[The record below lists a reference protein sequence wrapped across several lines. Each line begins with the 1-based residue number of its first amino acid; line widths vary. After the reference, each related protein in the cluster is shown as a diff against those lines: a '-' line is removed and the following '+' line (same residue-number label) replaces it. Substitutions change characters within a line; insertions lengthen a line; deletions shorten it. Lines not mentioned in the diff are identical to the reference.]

1 MLRGSFAF
9 LLANGTCAALLALMP
24 QSAAVGMCRAELGE
38 QLDAIATQPDLRR
51 ARLGIQVETLGRTA
65 GERQVLYARDA
76 DRYFVPASNVK
87 LLTTAAALRHLGPDF
102 TTRTSV
108 YGLDNNGLTTLYVT
122 GGGDPTF
129 GDEQLTDLAQ
139 QLSQQ
144 GLSRVSNLLAHDGH
158 FPGQRVNPNW
168 EWEDVQAGYG
178 APANSLMLNQ
188 NELGLTLFPQAVG
201 QPLRVEWD
209 DPSLT
214 NQWRVENFSKT
225 VSASEPEFVEIGR
238 DLGRPILRVYGQ
250 LIVGTAP
257 ETASV
262 AVPEPARYF
271 AQTLRQRLTTLGVSV
286 AQTDL
291 TAQPIPSGASELA
304 TVTSPPLADWLSRT
318 NRNSKNIYAE
328 AILKSLGLAVAAA
341 PVAEVTTAG
350 TEAVKT
356 VLQPLGVAPD
366 SYEIVDGSG
375 LSRHNLA
382 TPTAFVDTL
391 QGMAFTP
398 EAEIYRN
405 SLAVAGQ
412 SGTLR
417 NRFRDTIVQGRLH
430 GKTGAISRNA
440 SLSGYLEPL
449 NHPPVVLSIL
459 LNHVN
464 QRGANL
470 RQVIDALV
478 LEIAQLED
486 C

>member
-1 MLRGSFAF
+1 MLRFSFAS
-9 LLANGTCAALLALMP
+9 LLASITGAALFALIP
-24 QSAAVGMCRAELGE
+24 QSAAFSMCRAELGDR
-38 QLDAIATQPDLRR
+38 LDAIATQPNLRR
-51 ARLGIQVETLGRTA
+51 ARLGIQVETLSRA
-65 GERQVLYARDA
+65 HENREVVYAKDA
-76 DRYFVPASNVK
+76 DHYFVPASNVK
-87 LLTTAAALRHLGPDF
+87 LLTTAAALRRLGPDF
-102 TTRTSV
+102 KIRTSV
-108 YGLDNNGLTTLYVT
+108 YSIESNGLTTLYVV
-122 GGGDPTF
+122 GQGDPTL
-129 GDEQLTDLAQ
+129 GDEQLNDLAQ

-144 GLSRVSNLLAHDGH
+144 GLSRVSNLLGYDGH
-158 FPGQRVNPNW
+158 FPGQTVNPNW

-214 NQWRVENFSKT
+214 NQWRIENFSKT

-250 LIVGTAP
+250 LIAGAAP

-262 AVPEPARYF
+262 AVPDPGRYF
-271 AQTLRQRLTTLGVSV
+271 AQALQQRLRNLGVSI

-291 TAQPIPSGASELA
+291 TAQPVPSGASELA
-304 TVTSPPLADWLSRT
+304 TVTSPPLADWLIRT

-328 AILKSLGLAVAAA
+328 AILKSLGITVAPT
-341 PVAEVTTAG
+341 PVEEATTAG
-350 TEAVKT
+350 TDAVKT
-356 VLQPLGVAPD
+356 VLQPLGVDPD

-398 EAEIYRN
+398 EAQIYRN

-417 NRFRDTIVQGRLH
+417 NRFRDTIVQGRLQ
-430 GKTGAISRNA
+430 GKTGAISNNA
-440 SLSGYLEPL
+440 ALSGYLEPP
-449 NHPPVVLSIL
+449 NHPPVALSIL

-464 QRGANL
+464 QRGATL